1 MNKSNTRLGY
11 LLQRFHAQTAS
22 QEELTELMQLLNSK
36 DVENELHELWQQVPE
51 QDRFFSEETSEQI
64 LASLLQK
71 QPSLQQSAAIHPINH
86 RSPVKRWF
94 AVAATFALLASAGWI
109 FYLSSSRK
117 APVAEPIAAAPVVIT
132 PGGNKATLTLSNGSA
147 ILLDSAQ
154 NGDLALQ
161 GNINI
166 RKVDGQVVYKNG
178 QEKETSSS
186 LAYNT
191 LTTPKGGQ
199 YQLILSDG
207 TKVWMNAASSLRYP
221 AAFTGTDRTVELN
234 GEAYFEV
241 AKNPSK
247 PFRVLL
253 NGMDVQVLGT
263 HFNVMA
269 YENELAIKTTLL
281 EGSVRVN
288 SGTQHAQLSPGQQA
302 QNKPN
307 TDLKVVNDVDVEEA
321 VAWKNGYFQ
330 FNRDGL
336 DVVMRQIERWYDV
349 EVTYV
354 GKMSER
360 QFGGK
365 ISRSSN
371 IEDVLKILR
380 LSNVSFRIE
389 GKTIIVTNKS

>member
-71 QPSLQQSAAIHPINH
+71 QPSLQQPATIHSINH

-94 AVAATFALLASAGWI
+94 AVAAAFALLASAGWI

-117 APVAEPIAAAPVVIT
+117 APAEPIAAAPVVIT

-199 YQLILSDG
+199 YQLVLSDG

-221 AAFTGTDRTVELN
+221 AAFTGADRTVELN

-269 YENELAIKTTLL
+269 YENESAIKTTLL

-288 SGTQHAQLSPGQQA
+288 SDAQHAQLSPGQQV
-302 QNKPN
+302 QHKPN
-307 TDLKVVNDVDVEEA
+307 TDFKVVNDVDVEEV

-349 EVTYV
+349 EVAYV
-354 GKMSER
+354 GKISER

-389 GKTIIVTNKS
+389 GKKIIVTNKS